1 VSLEAARIRLIMQLR
16 QDGVTDTRVLSAI
29 ERTPREL
36 FVPATFRHQAYENV
50 ALPIGEGQTISQ
62 PTVVALMTQALEI
75 EPRMK
80 VLEIGTGSGYQA
92 AILARLARRVYSVE
106 RQRELLIEANKRFDE
121 LKLRNMVTR
130 LGDGSRGWPEQLS
143 FDRIIVTA
151 AAPKLPDALLE
162 QLAPGGILVAPV
174 GPVHGDQRLIR
185 IRHLEGG
192 LTQEELI
199 AVRFVPLISDTPA
212 AKRVA
217 PGGTAH

>member
-1 VSLEAARIRLIMQLR
+1 MRETLIERLVDRGIG
-16 QDGVTDTRVLSAI
+16 DARVLNAMRSLDRSA
-29 ERTPREL
+29 
-36 FVPATFRHQAYENV
+36 FVPEEVKSDAWRDEP
-50 ALPIGEGQTISQ
+50 LPIGEGQTISQ

-92 AILARLARRVYSVE
+92 AILARLARRVYTVE

-185 IRHLEGG
+185 LRHAEGG
-192 LTQEELI
+192 LTEEELI
-199 AVRFVPLISDTPA
+199 AVRFVPLVSDGPA
-212 AKRVA
+212 AKRVV

>member
-1 VSLEAARIRLIMQLR
+1 MSLEAARIRLIMQLR

-62 PTVVALMTQALEI
+62 PTVVALMTQALEV

-106 RQRELLIEANKRFDE
+106 RQRELLIEANRRFEE

-143 FDRIIVTA
+143 FDRIMVTA

-185 IRHLEGG
+185 IRRAEGG
-192 LTQEELI
+192 LTEEELI

-212 AKRVA
+212 AKRVV
-217 PGGTAH
+217 PGGMAH

>member
-92 AILARLARRVYSVE
+92 AVLARLARRVYSVE

-151 AAPKLPDALLE
+151 AAPKLPEALLE

-174 GPVHGDQRLIR
+174 GPLHGDQRLIR
-185 IRHLEGG
+185 IRRVEGG
-192 LTQEELI
+192 LTEEELI